1 MPDDAPFAGRILQ
14 ILATER
20 LRGGTIEDPR
30 IERLADRQYIVGK
43 LVDVGQATSD
53 SRVGRLFWFALD
65 EVIGICEFADA
76 EEARAAFALNQKLKA
91 SKSSPRVSRTILDQ
105 LLGKK

>member
-1 MPDDAPFAGRILQ
+1 
-14 ILATER
+14 
-20 LRGGTIEDPR
+20 
-30 IERLADRQYIVGK
+30 
-43 LVDVGQATSD
+43 
-53 SRVGRLFWFALD
+53 LD
-65 EVIGICEFADA
+65 EVIGICEFADV